1 MANFLG
7 VDQMAQAAM
16 GKAKL
21 QVILGWH
28 EVSNRGGHYHFIMD
42 CLWKPQG
49 VVDWL
54 AESKYVKLKGN
65 LLGCKR
71 LILGEYDKRDT
82 SCDEIFSRKGIMT
95 SQLEKGG
102 DPQHGRDFQSHV

>member
-1 MANFLG
+1 MGPKGFEVRDLIYFRIVCGSKRRPSMANFLG

-42 CLWKPQG
+42 CLWKP
-49 VVDWL
+49 
-54 AESKYVKLKGN
+54 
-65 LLGCKR
+65 
-71 LILGEYDKRDT
+71 
-82 SCDEIFSRKGIMT
+82 
-95 SQLEKGG
+95 
-102 DPQHGRDFQSHV
+102 